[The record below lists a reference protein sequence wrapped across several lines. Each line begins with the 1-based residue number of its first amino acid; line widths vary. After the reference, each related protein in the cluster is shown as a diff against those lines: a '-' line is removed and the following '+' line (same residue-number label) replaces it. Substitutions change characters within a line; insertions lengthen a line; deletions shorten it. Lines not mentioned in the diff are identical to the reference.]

1 MASEDVIHQVLER
14 NKDPIRNYSTGCFC
28 YLLVNSSA
36 AFCLGPENL
45 SVTKF
50 NANGLMCLSEGI
62 SK

>member
-14 NKDPIRNYSTGCFC
+14 NKNSIRNYSTGCFC

-45 SVTKF
+45 SVAKF
-50 NANGLMCLSEGI
+50 NGNGLICLSEDV